1 MNNVLTPLEADITR
15 VPMVVSGQA
24 GALIDA
30 LNDREAVTRWLLEY
44 RHSPA
49 TFRHYRKEAERFV
62 LWLEFRQLSLESL
75 RRHHLDEFEQF
86 LTDPL
91 PSTHWTGPTRP
102 RHHPQWRPFRS
113 GLAPASRRQSLV
125 ILQGLCGWLK
135 EAGWVTHNPF
145 ALMRDRRRRLDNAAP
160 PTIERYFEREWW
172 HAMWALL
179 DEPIVECSSERY
191 RFLAARRRF
200 MFGFAYLMA
209 PRIAE
214 MSRAR
219 MNDFRYEEGQWWWHV
234 IGKGNK
240 VARLPVPADMM
251 TLLKEWRAELGL
263 AAIPVHHDDSPVL
276 RALDRR
282 RGVTD
287 NQLYR
292 IFKEGFSTLS
302 NVLVARHWPQD
313 HPLIDQLGRATPHWL
328 RHTSL
333 THQAQ
338 SGIELRYLAMNARH
352 ARLETTARYLHAEN
366 EEWQR
371 QQARHRLSGIE

>member
-1 MNNVLTPLEADITR
+1 MDIVLAPLATDITCAPSTA
-15 VPMVVSGQA
+15 VGQG
-24 GALIDA
+24 GALIEA
-30 LNDREAVTRWLLEY
+30 RSDREAITRWLIEY

-62 LWLEFRQLSLESL
+62 LWLEFRGLSLDAL

-86 LTDPL
+86 LTNPL
-91 PSTHWTGPTRP
+91 PSSHWTGPTRP

-160 PTIERYFEREWW
+160 PVIERYFEREWW
-172 HAMWALL
+172 CAMWKLL
-179 DEPIVECSSERY
+179 DSPVEDAPERS
-191 RFLAARRRF
+191 RFLIARRRF
-200 MFGFAYLMA
+200 LFGFAYLMA

-214 MSRAR
+214 ISQAR
-219 MNDFRYEEGQWWWHV
+219 MNDFRLEEGQWWWHV
-234 IGKGNK
+234 VGKGNK
-240 VARLPVPADMM
+240 VARLPVPDDMM
-251 TLLKEWRAELGL
+251 TLLREWRAELGL
-263 AAIPVHHDDSPVL
+263 SDMPPPHDDSPVL

-292 IFKEGFSTLS
+292 VFKDGFSMLS
-302 NVLVARHWPQD
+302 DALIARNWSQD
-313 HPLIDQLGRATPHWL
+313 HPLIEQLRRATPHWL

-366 EEWQR
+366 DEWQR
-371 QQARHRLSGIE
+371 QQARHRLSRIE

>member
-1 MNNVLTPLEADITR
+1 MDIVLAPLATDITCAPSTA
-15 VPMVVSGQA
+15 VGQG
-24 GALIDA
+24 GALIEA
-30 LNDREAVTRWLLEY
+30 RSDREAITRWLIEY

-62 LWLEFRQLSLESL
+62 LWLEFRGLSLDAL

-86 LTDPL
+86 LTNPL
-91 PSTHWTGPTRP
+91 PSSHWTGPTRP
-102 RHHPQWRPFRS
+102 RHHPRWRPFRS

-160 PTIERYFEREWW
+160 PVIERYFEREWW
-172 HAMWALL
+172 CAMWKLL
-179 DEPIVECSSERY
+179 DPPVEDAPQRS
-191 RFLAARRRF
+191 RFLIARRRF
-200 MFGFAYLMA
+200 LFGFAYLMA

-214 MSRAR
+214 ISRAR
-219 MNDFRYEEGQWWWHV
+219 MNDFRLEEGQWWWHV
-234 IGKGNK
+234 VGKGNK
-240 VARLPVPADMM
+240 VARLPVPDDMM
-251 TLLKEWRAELGL
+251 TLLREWRAELGL
-263 AAIPVHHDDSPVL
+263 SDMPPPHDDSPVL

-292 IFKEGFSTLS
+292 VFKDGFSMLS
-302 NVLVARHWPQD
+302 DALIARNWSQD
-313 HPLIDQLGRATPHWL
+313 HPLIEQLRRATPHWL

-366 EEWQR
+366 DEWQR
-371 QQARHRLSGIE
+371 QQARHRLSRIE